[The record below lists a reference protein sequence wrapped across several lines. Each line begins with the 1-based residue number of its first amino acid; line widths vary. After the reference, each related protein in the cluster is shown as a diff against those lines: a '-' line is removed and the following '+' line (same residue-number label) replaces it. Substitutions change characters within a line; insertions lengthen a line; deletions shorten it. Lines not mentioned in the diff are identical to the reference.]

1 MEDNSRYVQGNL
13 FGDGKKYSPINLQQ
27 QYTKKIKINNENY
40 INHYKYCI
48 LNLDIN

>member
-1 MEDNSRYVQGNL
+1 MADNSRYVQGNL

-27 QYTKKIKINNENY
+27 QYTTKKINNENY